1 MVLRFGPDPQSD
13 KATLELVHII
23 GMRYSRALCLHQQW
37 DRLVWAVTGV
47 PLVRERVT
55 SAGLV
60 LIAGIVLAAVRRM
73 SYHAL
78 CQLVPRLGFL
88 VQTMDLTCT
97 SSVRA
102 LAILRLAVLRISDA
116 DQAHLMEQLENLGV
130 LQKVCIDLHAFR

>member
-1 MVLRFGPDPQSD
+1 M
-13 KATLELVHII
+13 
-23 GMRYSRALCLHQQW
+23 
-37 DRLVWAVTGV
+37 WAVTGV

-88 VQTMDLTCT
+88 VHTMDLTSA

-130 LQKVCIDLHAFR
+130 LQKVCIHLHACLR